1 MARLKGLTH
10 KELADKAELSQSTI
24 SSITNGGNGENVA
37 NPSLETMVK
46 IASALDTDLTSL
58 LKHHDLDIEALKNL
72 GLDDTFYINNPKTES
87 TQDFEIFTR
96 SFCLYIINDIIH
108 FCRSDSCSNRSSD
121 SSGFYFWR
129 HQ

>member
-58 LKHHDLDIEALKNL
+58 LKNL

-87 TQDFEIFTR
+87 TQDFEIVTVILPKYKAFQAKIWELEFLNSR
-96 SFCLYIINDIIH
+96 L
-108 FCRSDSCSNRSSD
+108 SNPSKK
-121 SSGFYFWR
+121 
-129 HQ
+129 

>member
-87 TQDFEIFTR
+87 SQDFEIVTVILPKYKAFQAKKWEIEFLNSR
-96 SFCLYIINDIIH
+96 L
-108 FCRSDSCSNRSSD
+108 SN
-121 SSGFYFWR
+121 
-129 HQ
+129 QVKK